1 MAAARKIFK
10 GSENEEA
17 SEENHDFTVIS
28 DSEVSVHH
36 LNLQTIGSTSA
47 PKSLIPSLVDFWS
60 LSGHKVQSCAKS
72 SRDIYKKNQALYLH
86 ASFSLLC

>member
-10 GSENEEA
+10 GSENEET

-36 LNLQTIGSTSA
+36 LNL
-47 PKSLIPSLVDFWS
+47 
-60 LSGHKVQSCAKS
+60 
-72 SRDIYKKNQALYLH
+72 
-86 ASFSLLC
+86 

>member
-17 SEENHDFTVIS
+17 SEENHDFTLTGIS

-36 LNLQTIGSTSA
+36 LNL
-47 PKSLIPSLVDFWS
+47 
-60 LSGHKVQSCAKS
+60 
-72 SRDIYKKNQALYLH
+72 
-86 ASFSLLC
+86 